1 MVHSNAWSDRT
12 GAVTM
17 AHERARRVGADPTR
31 GLRWAPSGRTVATY
45 PPVTCDMR
53 PLLHDRRQFLHT
65 VAGGAVVG
73 LLPGGLPAPAPAT
86 TGGEFLLGDGL
97 AYLNTGTIGPCRRE
111 TLAATQRA
119 WETLEANPIAHY
131 GRFAGEALIE
141 DARTVAARFLGCDL
155 GELAMTTSTTSGMNA
170 VAQGLR
176 LNAGDRVLLTDQE
189 HAGGLHC
196 WQYLARHHGVQ
207 LDVVP
212 IPRDEFS
219 AEAIMSAI
227 AKGIRAETRVIS
239 VSHVF
244 SSTGLRMP
252 IAELSALA
260 RSRGV
265 LCVVDGAQA
274 VGAIRVNVRE
284 LGCHAYA
291 TSGHKWLMG
300 PKGTGLLFIAK
311 DAQTVIRPMAFEQ
324 SYSTY
329 SNGNGVVNL
338 PGLLGLG
345 EAIRFL
351 ERSGMAQVEAHNVQL
366 RNTLAG
372 QLHAMNGLSLVSP
385 PAGALA
391 SPLLTALLA
400 ERFDRTTFS
409 RTLLERHRVAIRATH
424 AEFGFN
430 GIRFSLHEF
439 NTLKDVERAVEAV
452 RHQLGA

>member
-1 MVHSNAWSDRT
+1 
-12 GAVTM
+12 
-17 AHERARRVGADPTR
+17 
-31 GLRWAPSGRTVATY
+31 
-45 PPVTCDMR
+45 MR
-53 PLLHDRRQFLHT
+53 QPLADRRQFLHT
-65 VAGGAVVG
+65 VAGGAVLG
-73 LLPGGLPAPAPAT
+73 LLPGELPIPEQTAAAD
-86 TGGEFLLGDGL
+86 EFLLTKEL
-97 AYLNTGTIGPCRRE
+97 AYLNTGTIGPCRRA
-111 TLAATQRA
+111 TLDATQRA
-119 WETLEANPIAHY
+119 WETLEANPVAHY
-131 GRFAGEALIE
+131 GRDAGAALIE
-141 DARTVAARFLGCDL
+141 DTRTLAARFLGCDPS
-155 GELAMTTSTTSGMNA
+155 ELALTTSTTSGMNA
-170 VAQGLR
+170 IAQGLR
-176 LNAGDRVLLTDQE
+176 LAPGDRVLLPDQE

-196 WQYLARHHGVQ
+196 WQYLARYHGVQ

-212 IPRDEFS
+212 IPRGEFDANAIVS
-219 AEAIMSAI
+219 AF
-227 AKGIRAETRVIS
+227 AKGIRTGTRVIS
-239 VSHVF
+239 ASHVF

-274 VGAIRVNVRE
+274 VGAIPVNVRE

-311 DAQTVIRPMAFEQ
+311 DAQAVIRPMAFEE

-351 ERSGMAQVEAHNVQL
+351 EKAGMAQVERHNLQL
-366 RNTLAG
+366 RNALADRLRG
-372 QLHAMNGLSLVSP
+372 MDGLTLVSP

-400 ERFDRTTFS
+400 ERFNRNVVS
-409 RTLLERHRVAIRATH
+409 RLLLERHQVAIRPTH
-424 AEFGFN
+424 PEFGFN
-430 GIRFSLHEF
+430 GIRFSIHEF
-439 NTLKDVERAVEAV
+439 NTMRDVERASESVQQELRA
-452 RHQLGA
+452 

>member
-1 MVHSNAWSDRT
+1 M
-12 GAVTM
+12 
-17 AHERARRVGADPTR
+17 
-31 GLRWAPSGRTVATY
+31 
-45 PPVTCDMR
+45 
-53 PLLHDRRQFLHT
+53 
-65 VAGGAVVG
+65 G
-73 LLPGGLPAPAPAT
+73 LLPDGVSPTAASAEDG
-86 TGGEFLLGDGL
+86 FLLDRGL

-111 TLAATQRA
+111 TLEATHRA
-119 WETLEANPIAHY
+119 WATLEANPVAHY
-131 GRFAGEALIE
+131 GRYQGEALIE
-141 DARTVAARFLGCDL
+141 DTRTVAARFLGCELD
-155 GELAMTTSTTSGMNA
+155 ELAMTTSTTSGMNA
-170 VAQGLR
+170 IAQGLR

-196 WQYLARHHGVQ
+196 WQYLARHHGIV
-207 LDVVP
+207 LDVVS
-212 IPRDEFS
+212 IPRGEFD
-219 AEAIMSAI
+219 AEGIVRVM
-227 AKGIRAETRVIS
+227 AKGMRPGTRVLS
-239 VSHVF
+239 VSHVL

-252 IAELSALA
+252 IAELSAVA
-260 RSRGV
+260 RSRGA

-274 VGAIRVNVRE
+274 VGAMRVNVRE

-311 DAQTVIRPMAFEQ
+311 DAQAVIRPMAFDE

-345 EAIRFL
+345 EAIRLL
-351 ERSGMAQVEAHNVQL
+351 ERRGMAHVEAHNLQL
-366 RNTLAG
+366 RNALADR
-372 QLHAMNGLSLVSP
+372 LRALEGLTLVSP

-400 ERFDRTTFS
+400 ARFDRTTVS
-409 RTLLERHRVAIRATH
+409 RMLLERHQVAIRATH

-439 NTLKDVERAVEAV
+439 NTINDVERAETAV
-452 RHQLGA
+452 RRELGA

>member
-1 MVHSNAWSDRT
+1 MRRPFADRRHF
-12 GAVTM
+12 V
-17 AHERARRVGADPTR
+17 
-31 GLRWAPSGRTVATY
+31 RTV
-45 PPVTCDMR
+45 V
-53 PLLHDRRQFLHT
+53 
-65 VAGGAVVG
+65 GGAVAG
-73 LLPGGLPAPAPAT
+73 FLPGDLPSPALAMARS
-86 TGGEFLLGDGL
+86 EFLLGAGL
-97 AYLNTGTIGPCRRE
+97 AYLNTGTIGPCRRA
-111 TLAATQRA
+111 TLEATQRA
-119 WETLEANPIAHY
+119 WETLESNPVAHY
-131 GRFAGEALIE
+131 GRYAGEALIE
-141 DARTVAARFLGCDL
+141 ETRTAAARFLGCDL
-155 GELAMTTSTTSGMNA
+155 DELALTTSTTGGMNA
-170 VAQGLR
+170 IAQGLR
-176 LNAGDRVLLTDQE
+176 LAAGDRVLLTDQE

-207 LDVVP
+207 LDVVS
-212 IPRDEFS
+212 IPRGEFS
-219 AEAIMSAI
+219 ADAIVSAV
-227 AKGIRAETRVIS
+227 AKGIRTGTRVIS

-260 RSRGV
+260 RARGV

-274 VGAIRVNVRE
+274 VGAMRVNLRA

-311 DAQTVIRPMAFEQ
+311 DAQGAIRPMAFEE

-345 EAIRFL
+345 AAIQYLTRA
-351 ERSGMAQVEAHNVQL
+351 GMAQVEAHNLQL
-366 RNTLAG
+366 RNILADRLG
-372 QLHAMNGLSLVSP
+372 AMDGLTLVSP
-385 PAGALA
+385 PAGDLA

-409 RTLLERHRVAIRATH
+409 RQLLERYQVAIRATH

-439 NTLKDVERAVEAV
+439 NTLKDVDRAAEAV
-452 RHQLGA
+452 RRELGV

>member
-1 MVHSNAWSDRT
+1 
-12 GAVTM
+12 
-17 AHERARRVGADPTR
+17 
-31 GLRWAPSGRTVATY
+31 
-45 PPVTCDMR
+45 MR
-53 PLLHDRRQFLHT
+53 LPFPDRRQFLRT
-65 VAGGAVVG
+65 VAGGAVAG
-73 LLPGGLPAPAPAT
+73 ILPGGLSATELAVAPN
-86 TGGEFLLGDGL
+86 EFLLDTGL
-97 AYLNTGTIGPCRRE
+97 TYLNTGTIGPCRRA
-111 TLAATQRA
+111 TIAATQRA

-131 GRFAGEALIE
+131 GRFAGEPLIE
-141 DARTVAARFLGCDL
+141 DTRTVAARFLGCDL
-155 GELAMTTSTTSGMNA
+155 SELALTTSTTGGMNA

-176 LNAGDRVLLTDQE
+176 LASGDRVLLSDQE

-212 IPRDEFS
+212 IPRGEFS
-219 AEAIMSAI
+219 ADGIVSAF
-227 AKGIRAETRVIS
+227 AKGIRPGTRVIS

-252 IAELSALA
+252 VAALSALA

-274 VGAIRVNVRE
+274 VGALRVNVRE

-300 PKGTGLLFIAK
+300 PKGTGLLYIAK
-311 DAQTVIRPMAFEQ
+311 DAQTAIRPMALEE

-345 EAIRFL
+345 EAIRL
-351 ERSGMAQVEAHNVQL
+351 LDKAGMALVERHNLQL
-366 RNTLAG
+366 RNVLADR
-372 QLHAMNGLSLVSP
+372 LRNADGLVVVSP
-385 PAGALA
+385 PAGALE

-409 RTLLERHRVAIRATH
+409 RQLLERHRVAIRATH

-430 GIRFSLHEF
+430 GIRFSVHEF
-439 NTLKDVERAVEAV
+439 NSLQDVERAADAV
-452 RHQLGA
+452 RRELGA

>member
-1 MVHSNAWSDRT
+1 
-12 GAVTM
+12 
-17 AHERARRVGADPTR
+17 
-31 GLRWAPSGRTVATY
+31 
-45 PPVTCDMR
+45 MR
-53 PLLHDRRQFLHT
+53 PLLSDRRQFLHT

-73 LLPGGLPAPAPAT
+73 LLPDSLPTPAPAIA
-86 TGGEFLLGDGL
+86 GNEFLLGEGL

-111 TLAATQRA
+111 TIKATQRA
-119 WETLEANPIAHY
+119 WETLETNPIAHY
-131 GRFAGEALIE
+131 GRYAGEALIE
-141 DARTVAARFLGCDL
+141 DTRTVAARFLGCDL
-155 GELAMTTSTTSGMNA
+155 SELAMTTSTTSGMNA
-170 VAQGLR
+170 IAQGLR
-176 LNAGDRVLLTDQE
+176 LNVGDRVLLTDQE

-196 WQYLARHHGVQ
+196 WQYLARHHGVV

-212 IPRDEFS
+212 IPRGALSVES
-219 AEAIMSAI
+219 IVSAI
-227 AKGIRAETRVIS
+227 AKGIRTDTRVIS

-260 RSRGV
+260 RSRGM

-311 DAQTVIRPMAFEQ
+311 DAQAVIRPMAFEEG
-324 SYSTY
+324 YSTY

-351 ERSGMAQVEAHNVQL
+351 DRADMAQVEGHNLRL
-366 RNTLAG
+366 RNALADR
-372 QLHAMNGLSLVSP
+372 LRASDNLTLVSP
-385 PAGALA
+385 PAGSLA

-400 ERFDRTTFS
+400 ERFDRTAFS
-409 RTLLERHRVAIRATH
+409 RALLERHRVAIRATH

-439 NTLKDVERAVEAV
+439 NTVKDVEGAVEAV
-452 RHQLGA
+452 RRELAA

>member
-1 MVHSNAWSDRT
+1 MRQPFADRRHF
-12 GAVTM
+12 V
-17 AHERARRVGADPTR
+17 
-31 GLRWAPSGRTVATY
+31 RTVVGSA
-45 PPVTCDMR
+45 
-53 PLLHDRRQFLHT
+53 
-65 VAGGAVVG
+65 VAGF
-73 LLPGGLPAPAPAT
+73 LPGDLPSPALAVARS
-86 TGGEFLLGDGL
+86 EFLLGAGL
-97 AYLNTGTIGPCRRE
+97 AYLNTGTIGPCRRA
-111 TLAATQRA
+111 TLEATQRA
-119 WETLEANPIAHY
+119 WETLESNPVAHY
-131 GRFAGEALIE
+131 GRYAGEALIE
-141 DARTVAARFLGCDL
+141 ETRTAAAQFLGCDWD
-155 GELAMTTSTTSGMNA
+155 ELALTTSTTGGMNA
-170 VAQGLR
+170 IAQGLR
-176 LNAGDRVLLTDQE
+176 LAAGDRVLLTDQE

-207 LDVVP
+207 LDVVS
-212 IPRDEFS
+212 IPRGEFS
-219 AEAIMSAI
+219 ADALVSAV
-227 AKGIRAETRVIS
+227 AKGIRTGTRVIS

-260 RSRGV
+260 RARGV

-274 VGAIRVNVRE
+274 VGAMRVNLRA

-311 DAQTVIRPMAFEQ
+311 DAQGGIRPMAFEE

-345 EAIRFL
+345 AAIQYLKRA
-351 ERSGMAQVEAHNVQL
+351 GMAQVEAHNLQL
-366 RNTLAG
+366 RNILAERLGAMDGLTLVG
-372 QLHAMNGLSLVSP
+372 P
-385 PAGALA
+385 PAGDLA

-409 RTLLERHRVAIRATH
+409 RQLLERYQVAIRATH

-439 NTLKDVERAVEAV
+439 NTLKDVDRAAEAV
-452 RHQLGA
+452 RRELGV

>member
-1 MVHSNAWSDRT
+1 M
-12 GAVTM
+12 
-17 AHERARRVGADPTR
+17 
-31 GLRWAPSGRTVATY
+31 RTV
-45 PPVTCDMR
+45 V
-53 PLLHDRRQFLHT
+53 
-65 VAGGAVVG
+65 GGAVAG
-73 LLPGGLPAPAPAT
+73 FLPGDLPSPALAVARS
-86 TGGEFLLGDGL
+86 EFLLGAGL
-97 AYLNTGTIGPCRRE
+97 AYLNTGTIGPCRRATLE
-111 TLAATQRA
+111 TTQRA
-119 WETLEANPIAHY
+119 WETLESNPVAHY
-131 GRFAGEALIE
+131 GRYAGEALIDE
-141 DARTVAARFLGCDL
+141 TRTAASRFLGCDL
-155 GELAMTTSTTSGMNA
+155 DELALTTSTTGGMNA
-170 VAQGLR
+170 IAQGLR
-176 LNAGDRVLLTDQE
+176 LTAGDRVLLTDQE

-207 LDVVP
+207 LDVVS
-212 IPRDEFS
+212 IPRGEFS
-219 AEAIMSAI
+219 ADAIVSAV
-227 AKGIRAETRVIS
+227 AKGIRTGTRVIS

-260 RSRGV
+260 RARGV

-274 VGAIRVNVRE
+274 VGAMRVNLRA

-311 DAQTVIRPMAFEQ
+311 DAQGAIRPMAFEE

-345 EAIRFL
+345 AAIQYLTRV
-351 ERSGMAQVEAHNVQL
+351 GMAQVEAHNLQL
-366 RNTLAG
+366 RNILADRLG
-372 QLHAMNGLSLVSP
+372 AMDGLTLVSP
-385 PAGALA
+385 PAGDLA

-409 RTLLERHRVAIRATH
+409 RRLLERYQVAIRATH

-439 NTLKDVERAVEAV
+439 NTRKDVDRAAEAV
-452 RHQLGA
+452 RRELGV

>member
-1 MVHSNAWSDRT
+1 MRQPFADRRHF
-12 GAVTM
+12 V
-17 AHERARRVGADPTR
+17 
-31 GLRWAPSGRTVATY
+31 RTV
-45 PPVTCDMR
+45 V
-53 PLLHDRRQFLHT
+53 
-65 VAGGAVVG
+65 GGAVAG
-73 LLPGGLPAPAPAT
+73 FLPGDLPSPALAVARS
-86 TGGEFLLGDGL
+86 EFLLGAGL
-97 AYLNTGTIGPCRRE
+97 AYLNTGTIGPCRRATLE
-111 TLAATQRA
+111 TTQRA
-119 WETLEANPIAHY
+119 WETLESNPVAHY
-131 GRFAGEALIE
+131 GRYAGEALIE
-141 DARTVAARFLGCDL
+141 ETRTAAARFLGCDL
-155 GELAMTTSTTSGMNA
+155 DELALTTSTTGGMNA
-170 VAQGLR
+170 IAQGLR
-176 LNAGDRVLLTDQE
+176 LTAGDRVLLTDQE

-207 LDVVP
+207 LDVVS
-212 IPRDEFS
+212 IPRGEFS
-219 AEAIMSAI
+219 ADAIVSAV
-227 AKGIRAETRVIS
+227 AKGIRTGTRVIS

-260 RSRGV
+260 RARGV

-274 VGAIRVNVRE
+274 VGAMRVNLRA

-311 DAQTVIRPMAFEQ
+311 DAQGGIRPMAFEE

-345 EAIRFL
+345 AAIQYLKRA
-351 ERSGMAQVEAHNVQL
+351 GMGQVEAHNLQL
-366 RNTLAG
+366 RNILADRLG
-372 QLHAMNGLSLVSP
+372 AMDGLTLVSP
-385 PAGALA
+385 PAGDLA

-409 RTLLERHRVAIRATH
+409 RQLLERYQVAIRATH

-439 NTLKDVERAVEAV
+439 NTLKDVDRAAEAV
-452 RHQLGA
+452 RRELGV